1 MWTQP
6 DRMMSNPARRFYS
19 LDFGMNYWLDLFTGT
34 TWREF
39 RDAGA
44 NVSGFRP
51 RQVKTAKRMKKGDI
65 FLCYLTGVMRW
76 VGALEIA
83 GASTDTRK
91 IWKEQ
96 DFPVR
101 FEVKPLILL
110 DPEHGVPM
118 EQLEGRVRFYRGPK
132 DRGKFNG
139 FVRSSLKLFD
149 DPKDGEL
156 ILSMLHEVEKN
167 PVSRPVDPKKLA
179 RKPLYKVEPK
189 KGTGRQVTLVS
200 VPEPEETPATAV
212 SETQESTESATTRH
226 SEIQYQLLTLGAE
239 LGLDVWVARNDRG
252 RKWNGTALGSLSR
265 MLDQLPTQFNEA
277 TTRTIEL
284 IDVLWLAGNSIVAAF
299 EVECT
304 TSIYS
309 GLLRMSDLLALQP
322 NLDISLYLVAPDDRR
337 DKVEQELLRPTFSLR
352 EKPLAKICG
361 FLSFNILCEKLA
373 GIRRLGLS
381 ASLKPTFLKT
391 AAEFFGVNETSGE

>member
-1 MWTQP
+1 
-6 DRMMSNPARRFYS
+6 MMSNPDSHHHF
-19 LDFGMNYWLDLFTGT
+19 LDFPMNYWLDLFTGT

-39 RDAGA
+39 REAGA

-51 RQVKTAKRMKKGDI
+51 KQAKTAKQMKKGDI

-76 VGALEIA
+76 VGALEIV
-83 GASTDTRK
+83 GNSGDTRK
-91 IWKEQ
+91 IWQEQ

-110 DPEHGVPM
+110 DPEHGIPM
-118 EQLEGRVRFYRGPK
+118 DQLEGRVRFYAGPK
-132 DRGKFNG
+132 DRGKFKG
-139 FVRSSLKLFD
+139 FVRSSLRAFV

-156 ILSMLHEVEKN
+156 ILSMLREVEKN
-167 PVSRPVDPKKLA
+167 PVSRPVDAKKLA
-179 RKPLYKVEPK
+179 RKPFYKVEPK
-189 KGTGRQVTLVS
+189 KGTGKQATLVS
-200 VPEPEETPATAV
+200 VPEPEEAPATGD
-212 SETQESTESATTRH
+212 SEAQVPTESATTRH
-226 SEIQYQLLTLGAE
+226 SEIQYHLLTLGRE

-252 RKWNGTALGSLSR
+252 RKWNGEALGSLPR

-304 TSIYS
+304 TSVYS

-361 FLSFNILCEKLA
+361 FLPFSILCEKLA
-373 GIRRLGLS
+373 GIRKLGLS
-381 ASLKPTFLKT
+381 ASLKPSFLKST
-391 AAEFFGVNETSGE
+391 AEFFVVNETSGE

>member
-1 MWTQP
+1 
-6 DRMMSNPARRFYS
+6 MSNSSELFAPPEAR
-19 LDFGMNYWLDLFTGT
+19 MNYWLDLFTGT

-39 RDAGA
+39 RESGA

-51 RQVKTAKRMKKGDI
+51 RQVKTAKQMKKGDI

-76 VGALEIA
+76 VGALEIL
-83 GASTDTRK
+83 GTSSDTRK
-91 IWKEQ
+91 IWQEQ

-101 FEVKPLILL
+101 FDVKPLVLL
-110 DPEHGVPM
+110 DPEFGFPM
-118 EQLEGRVRFYRGPK
+118 EQLEGRVRFYTGPK
-132 DRGKFNG
+132 DRGKFKG
-139 FVRSSLKLFD
+139 FIRSSLRRFEN
-149 DPKDGEL
+149 PKDGEL
-156 ILSMLHEVEKN
+156 VFSMLREAEKN
-167 PVSRPVDPKKLA
+167 PISRPVDPKKLG
-179 RKPLYKVEPK
+179 RKPLYKVEQK
-189 KGTGRQVTLVS
+189 KGKSKRAALVS
-200 VPEPEETPATAV
+200 VPLPEPTAGAKALDALAS
-212 SETQESTESATTRH
+212 SESETTRH
-226 SEIQYQLLTLGAE
+226 SEIQYHLLTLGAE
-239 LGLDVWVARNDRG
+239 LGLEVWVARNDRG
-252 RKWNGTALGSLSR
+252 RKWQGETLGSLPR

-361 FLSFNILCEKLA
+361 FLPFSVLSEKLA
-373 GIRRLGLS
+373 GIRKLGLS
-381 ASLKPTFLKT
+381 GSLKPSFLKT
-391 AAEFFGVNETSGE
+391 TAEFFVGEEFDTE

>member
-1 MWTQP
+1 
-6 DRMMSNPARRFYS
+6 
-19 LDFGMNYWLDLFTGT
+19 MNYWLDLFTGT

>member
-1 MWTQP
+1 
-6 DRMMSNPARRFYS
+6 
-19 LDFGMNYWLDLFTGT
+19 MNYWLDLFTGT

-51 RQVKTAKRMKKGDI
+51 KQIKTAKRMKQGDI

-76 VGALEIA
+76 VGALEIV
-83 GASTDTRK
+83 GSSTDTRK

-101 FEVKPLILL
+101 FEVRPLILL

-118 EQLEGRVRFYRGPK
+118 EQLEGRVRFYAGPK
-132 DRGKFNG
+132 DRGKFKG
-139 FVRSSLKLFD
+139 FVRSSLRSFD

-156 ILSMLHEVEKN
+156 ILSMLHEVEKR

-179 RKPLYKVEPK
+179 RKPFYKVEPK
-189 KGTGRQVTLVS
+189 KGTGRPATLVS
-200 VPEPEETPATAV
+200 VPEPEETPAASV
-212 SETQESTESATTRH
+212 SEAQESTESATTRH

-252 RKWNGTALGSLSR
+252 RKWNGTALGSLPR

-284 IDVLWLAGNSIVAAF
+284 VDVLWLTGNSIVAAF

-304 TSIYS
+304 TSVYS

-361 FLSFNILCEKLA
+361 FLRFSDLCEKLA
-373 GIRRLGLS
+373 GIRKLGLS
-381 ASLKPTFLKT
+381 ASLKPSFLK
-391 AAEFFGVNETSGE
+391 AIAEFFVVNEASGE